1 MTGCSDTYNGVFHL
15 AGMRRA
21 ATLILY
27 SKPFSAIS
35 TTIKLYLCI
44 HQKTNSGFALMRT
57 IELSRSGDIP
67 GGPKNRRISFVLK
80 LWLLLL
86 LVMINFRISALPES
100 HQQSQSEGN
109 QVITLSFQNQT
120 VCRGEIFSISLQ
132 STSFEDI
139 SSFYIRVSYNPQQLS
154 FQASEN
160 YVSSI
165 PNFIPIVDSNS
176 PGFVGILSNSVNG
189 ENLSFDGG
197 NVIDFFFIALI
208 EGEASLSFDESTVFN
223 AGQEITVIR
232 QTGQVQINNGPEFT
246 VYGRNNL
253 VSDSFKYCKDNELEF
268 RVLAQATSYSVLWKI
283 PNNALITGQ
292 RLSGVPAKMQHNG
305 EMYIT
310 VSGSDGCSREKT
322 IGIEVFECGL
332 RPVLPNAFRPSSEIQ
347 VNRTFRS
354 VFTKEQPYIYSL
366 QVFDRWGNLVFET
379 NSLSEGW
386 DGTYKG
392 QMSEPGIYSFIIT
405 FSMAPNIAVGR
416 FTSTERGTVLLLR

>member
-21 ATLILY
+21 ATLIFY

-67 GGPKNRRISFVLK
+67 GDPKNRRISFVLK

-86 LVMINFRISALPES
+86 LVMINLRISALPES

-109 QVITLSFQNQT
+109 QAITLFFQNQT
-120 VCRGEIFSISLQ
+120 VCRGETFSISLQ
-132 STSFEDI
+132 STPFVDI
-139 SSFYIRVSYNPQQLS
+139 SSFYIRVRYNPQQLS

-165 PNFIPIVDSNS
+165 PNFSPEVSFPLPGVVQLVYNS
-176 PGFVGILSNSVNG
+176 TYH
-189 ENLSFDGG
+189 LSFEGG
-197 NVIDFFFIALI
+197 NVIEFFFIALN
-208 EGEASLSFDESTVFN
+208 EGQASLILDDTSLKNLSGQESTVIKQS
-223 AGQEITVIR
+223 GL
-232 QTGQVQINNGPEFT
+232 VQINNGPDFT
-246 VYGRNNL
+246 VYGPGNTVFQN
-253 VSDSFKYCKDNELEF
+253 FKYCKDNELDF
-268 RVLAQATSYSVLWKI
+268 RVLAQASSFSVLWKI
-283 PNNALITGQ
+283 PNNALITGE

-347 VNRTFRS
+347 VNRTFRP